1 MNSLRQFAK
10 QNTRPAVWNAGRSAW
25 FACRNLASWPSVN
38 LHPWRRESIRRLSK
52 LENAH
57 QGERAFVLGNGPSLN
72 KIDISRL
79 QTEKTFGLNR
89 VFLAFPRWGFSTS
102 YFICVNDLVIQ
113 QSTAEVQALR
123 LPKFISWRSRD
134 YLRLNDHTI
143 FLHTTY
149 QAPVFARDARA
160 RLWEG
165 ATVTYIALQLAFFMG
180 FDPVILVGMDHNFE
194 TKGAPNETIVAQGKD
209 RDHFDSRYF
218 ADGFRWQLP
227 DLELSERA
235 YAMARDAYQAAGRTV
250 LDATVGGK
258 LTIFPKVDF
267 NSLF

>member
-1 MNSLRQFAK
+1 
-10 QNTRPAVWNAGRSAW
+10 
-25 FACRNLASWPSVN
+25 
-38 LHPWRRESIRRLSK
+38 
-52 LENAH
+52 
-57 QGERAFVLGNGPSLN
+57 
-72 KIDISRL
+72 
-79 QTEKTFGLNR
+79 
-89 VFLAFPRWGFSTS
+89 
-102 YFICVNDLVIQ
+102 
-113 QSTAEVQALR
+113 
-123 LPKFISWRSRD
+123 
-134 YLRLNDHTI
+134 
-143 FLHTTY
+143 
-149 QAPVFARDARA
+149 
-160 RLWEG
+160 
-165 ATVTYIALQLAFFMG
+165 VTYIALQLAFFLG

-235 YAMARDAYQAAGRTV
+235 YTMARDAYQAAGRTV